1 MQVPVTAASHLT
13 VHAQGSSQNRSQ
25 KHHKH
30 QEVSPPERENESQ
43 RYMGGQVSHQYSG
56 LRPIDNDS
64 FSEDEV
70 DHEEE
75 EASLDFNAI
84 QMNQM
89 QQDVEEE
96 EDEY

>member
-1 MQVPVTAASHLT
+1 
-13 VHAQGSSQNRSQ
+13 
-25 KHHKH
+25 
-30 QEVSPPERENESQ
+30 
-43 RYMGGQVSHQYSG
+43 

-96 EDEY
+96 EDDEY